1 MLSPIFF
8 FLNTWPEAGCPV
20 IYLFGDSFGS
30 FLVINIVACSTN
42 QKQFSS
48 GYGDIPHS
56 LSDIPEIST
65 TERDPS
71 SELSAAICTT
81 VNLEV

>member
-8 FLNTWPEAGCPV
+8 FLNTWPEPGCPV
-20 IYLFGDSFGS
+20 IYLIGDTFHS
-30 FLVINIVACSTN
+30 FLVINILAWSTN
-42 QKQFSS
+42 HMLFNS

-56 LSDIPEIST
+56 LNDIPEISI
-65 TERDPS
+65 TEREPS

-81 VNLEV
+81 VDLEV

>member
-1 MLSPIFF
+1 MLSPTFF

-20 IYLFGDSFGS
+20 NYLFGDSFGS
-30 FLVINIVACSTN
+30 FLVINIVAWSTS
-42 QKQFSS
+42 QKQFNS

-56 LSDIPEIST
+56 LGDIPEISI
-65 TERDPS
+65 TEREPS

-81 VNLEV
+81 VDLEV